1 MSSAL
6 IIVAKMRFIRDQTN
20 LVSVNLMK
28 ADNVKADFE
37 NLEIHMGTLKEKKF
51 KLKCIVTYD
60 DQMLIMDGGKRICR
74 MHARNIGNVH
84 LEKKAIRIA
93 GLNFEVREGDDV
105 SVASGSIRLELDN
118 DEIAKRWYQ
127 ELWG

>member
-1 MSSAL
+1 
-6 IIVAKMRFIRDQTN
+6 
-20 LVSVNLMK
+20 MK
-28 ADNVKADFE
+28 SDNVKAEFE
-37 NLEIHMGTLKEKKF
+37 NLEIHMGPLKDRKF
-51 KLKCIVTYD
+51 KLKCLVTYS

-93 GLNFEVREGDDV
+93 GLNFEIQEGEDV
-105 SVASGSIRLELDN
+105 SVASGSVRLEFDQDAN
-118 DEIAKRWYQ
+118 AWYQ

>member
-1 MSSAL
+1 
-6 IIVAKMRFIRDQTN
+6 
-20 LVSVNLMK
+20 MK
-28 ADNVKADFE
+28 AENVKAEFE
-37 NLEIHMGTLKEKKF
+37 NLEIHLGPLKDKKF

-84 LEKKAIRIA
+84 LEKEAIRIA
-93 GLNFEVREGDDV
+93 GMNFEVREGDDV
-105 SVASGSIRLELDN
+105 SVASGSIRLELD
-118 DEIAKRWYQ
+118 DKAKAWYQ

>member
-1 MSSAL
+1 MIS
-6 IIVAKMRFIRDQTN
+6 
-20 LVSVNLMK
+20 MK
-28 ADNVKADFE
+28 ADNVKAEFE
-37 NLEIHMGTLKEKKF
+37 NLEIHMGSLKDKKF
-51 KLKCIVTYD
+51 KLKCVVTYA

-93 GLNFEVREGDDV
+93 GLNFEILDGEEV
-105 SVASGSIRLELDN
+105 SVASGSIRLEIGD
-118 DEIAKRWYQ
+118 DAEVWYK

>member
-1 MSSAL
+1 
-6 IIVAKMRFIRDQTN
+6 
-20 LVSVNLMK
+20 MK
-28 ADNVKADFE
+28 ADNIKVEFE
-37 NLEIHMGTLKEKKF
+37 NLEIHVGPLKEKKF
-51 KLKCIVTYD
+51 KLRCIVTYG

-105 SVASGSIRLELDN
+105 SVASGSIRLELD
-118 DEIAKRWYQ
+118 DASEAWYR